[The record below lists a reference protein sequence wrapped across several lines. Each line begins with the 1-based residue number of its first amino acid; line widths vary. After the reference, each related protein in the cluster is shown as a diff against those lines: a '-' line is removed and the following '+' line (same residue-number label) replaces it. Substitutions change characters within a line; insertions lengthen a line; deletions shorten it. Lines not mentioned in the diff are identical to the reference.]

1 MCAGKK
7 YIIKVFCE
15 IHSLFNN
22 SYEPRYILN
31 QLYIKDFLIWLQAS
45 PESLIESLHSM
56 LKDVSLKKIY
66 ICKIYLFREHF
77 SMFSLYV
84 NFHLFICKFFII
96 KIHPSKASM
105 GLDLVELEVAAYSVQ
120 EEGLV
125 IENAVHEMVGQIDE
139 LCLND
144 SEKEK

>member
-1 MCAGKK
+1 MF
-7 YIIKVFCE
+7 Y
-15 IHSLFNN
+15 
-22 SYEPRYILN
+22 
-31 QLYIKDFLIWLQAS
+31 
-45 PESLIESLHSM
+45 
-56 LKDVSLKKIY
+56 
-66 ICKIYLFREHF
+66 YL
-77 SMFSLYV
+77 
-84 NFHLFICKFFII
+84 I

>member
-1 MCAGKK
+1 
-7 YIIKVFCE
+7 
-15 IHSLFNN
+15 
-22 SYEPRYILN
+22 
-31 QLYIKDFLIWLQAS
+31 
-45 PESLIESLHSM
+45 
-56 LKDVSLKKIY
+56 
-66 ICKIYLFREHF
+66 
-77 SMFSLYV
+77 
-84 NFHLFICKFFII
+84 
-96 KIHPSKASM
+96 M